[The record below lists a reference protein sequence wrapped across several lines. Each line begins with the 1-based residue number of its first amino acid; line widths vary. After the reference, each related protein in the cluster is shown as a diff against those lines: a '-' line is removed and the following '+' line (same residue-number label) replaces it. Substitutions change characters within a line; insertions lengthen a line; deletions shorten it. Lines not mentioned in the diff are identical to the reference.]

1 MATFFTDIK
10 SLPHDGEHAYK
21 FQVGGRTLELDTS
34 YGKCHN
40 KKALEILMEGKP
52 LVSRKAGKQKKRLRQ

>member
-1 MATFFTDIK
+1 MAAFFIDIK
-10 SLPHDGEHAYK
+10 SLAHDGEHAYT

-52 LVSRKAGKQKKRLRQ
+52 LVTRKTGKQKKRPRQ